1 MRIHHT
7 YTRHEWVG
15 GTVLIG
21 GLKAYYIGGSRKRMS
36 ELARLPSQYE
46 LGVSTRIKPYV
57 HLPHI
62 QI

>member
-7 YTRHEWVG
+7 YTRHEWVW

-21 GLKAYYIGGSRKRMS
+21 GLKAYYQGGSRKRMS
-36 ELARLPSQYE
+36 KLDMVPSRYE
-46 LGVSTRIKPYV
+46 LSISTRIKPYV